1 MTHEPRTGWQ
11 THVEAGT
18 PVAADNIYPY
28 GVGIT
33 GGLVA
38 GAVMALAMALWGLLS
53 GNGIWYPVN
62 LIAATFLSDLQA
74 APAETLAQFHPGG
87 AVVGTLIHFTISAVL
102 GLLFAILL
110 PTLPGS
116 SMFWALIVGP
126 LLWVGAQYAILPA
139 VNPRMDE
146 LVHQSTF
153 VLAHLAYSLVL
164 GWWVSRAPKIRLPG
178 AHAPQARPL

>member
-1 MTHEPRTGWQ
+1 MTPESGPGWRS
-11 THVEAGT
+11 HVEAGN

-28 GVGIT
+28 RVGIT

-62 LIAATFLSDLQA
+62 LIAATFLPELQT
-74 APAETLAQFHPGG
+74 APPEALAQFHLGG

-116 SMFWALIVGP
+116 TVLWALIVGP

-146 LVHQSTF
+146 LVHQTTF

-164 GWWVSRAPKIRLPG
+164 GWWVARAPKIILPRTNT
-178 AHAPQARPL
+178 PRTWPL